1 MRGGGAGAT
10 MVESSI
16 REGAVQVSPLIY
28 TLYPGVRQF
37 ETNDLLAQ
45 QLADLRVARRSGRA
59 VARRSVRRRW
69 LVLAGAMLVVLATVA
84 IYAAT
89 L

>member
-1 MRGGGAGAT
+1 

-16 REGAVQVSPLIY
+16 REGAVLVSPRIY
-28 TLYPGVRQF
+28 TLYPSVRQF

-45 QLADLRVARRSGRA
+45 ELADLRVARRSRRA
-59 VARRSVRRRW
+59 SARRSFGRRW
-69 LVLAGAMLVVLATVA
+69 LVLAGAMLVVVATVT
-84 IYAAT
+84 IYAVT

>member
-1 MRGGGAGAT
+1 M
-10 MVESSI
+10 
-16 REGAVQVSPLIY
+16 SPLMY
-28 TLYPGVRQF
+28 TIYPGVRQF

-59 VARRSVRRRW
+59 AARRSLRRRW
-69 LVLAGAMLVVLATVA
+69 LVLAGAMLVVLATVT